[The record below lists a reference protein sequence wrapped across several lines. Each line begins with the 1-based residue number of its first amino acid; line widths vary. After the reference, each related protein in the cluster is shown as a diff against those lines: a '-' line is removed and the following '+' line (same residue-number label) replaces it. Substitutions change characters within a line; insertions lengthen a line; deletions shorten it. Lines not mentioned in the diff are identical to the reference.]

1 MAEPDPDIIE
11 QYLPDGPISSLRRIQ
26 ALYGAL
32 AEAEAGDADGE
43 FGLYYTPGD
52 LSGYVTQ
59 GEDTRYLATAHVDLT
74 GDAPELTDVSVSP
87 LQQSDVDRLGYA
99 RYPPGR
105 GIDHSITHRG
115 AKGGSDSAQTVG
127 YLKQRLYRWTN
138 GGGAEPAIGE
148 LADEHPDGWVITQL
162 AALGGEEDIE
172 EQLTQ
177 HVEAEF
183 PAAEPRV
190 TATVAVTVDT
200 GDLQHAPEGATGVG
214 EFYPGQLHVLNAGM
228 RARKLE
234 KLSRKNLDD
243 SDPPSRGQGTCM
255 VTGKEAEVFGTAQ
268 DPLAFYTVQHAEK
281 FPHLWKSD
289 AWRSHPI
296 SAEAALLIQSG
307 GAFVDECSRTRGGIR
322 IYTLPYFVDCS
333 VEDAIDLHTLITGD
347 ATTIAQYHE
356 QAEKQ
361 FPDVV
366 ERLRFYVIGVR
377 NDSGDINVLF
387 EEPSVTVY
395 WPRRVAKAHTATID
409 TKSSTTFD
417 AAAGFKGLHSDASF
431 RHLGSAG
438 RNVDTMLRAVVDGTY
453 ARDTL
458 ERPFEEA
465 PISDDPREW
474 LTQSLL
480 TGEEV
485 PVERL
490 LSEYVARL
498 EDETDH
504 ANDQYGTY
512 VVYVQIAQLEALAR
526 AGLLVSQTGQ
536 TELTTP
542 PRMHDSTTDTIES
555 PTAITDGGAPT
566 DQSAIAF
573 PEPTD
578 DGTLNLSS
586 LREYRLAR
594 FIEER
599 PALAENT
606 ERRGVFLAGVLLGQ
620 LAAHQR
626 QNRGMNQ
633 TLRDMHPAH
642 RMTGTR
648 LSRLIPELISKSGVY
663 ATEMKSASTQLF
675 SETLERLIDAVGD
688 HPPSERDWA
697 LPVEDIRFHF
707 AVGAAYGADAQSQA
721 YELRDEHTPAEATND
736 A

>member
-1 MAEPDPDIIE
+1 M
-11 QYLPDGPISSLRRIQ
+11 
-26 ALYGAL
+26 
-32 AEAEAGDADGE
+32 
-43 FGLYYTPGD
+43 
-52 LSGYVTQ
+52 
-59 GEDTRYLATAHVDLT
+59 
-74 GDAPELTDVSVSP
+74 
-87 LQQSDVDRLGYA
+87 
-99 RYPPGR
+99 
-105 GIDHSITHRG
+105 
-115 AKGGSDSAQTVG
+115 
-127 YLKQRLYRWTN
+127 
-138 GGGAEPAIGE
+138 GE

-162 AALGGEEDIE
+162 AALGGKDDIE

-177 HVEAEF
+177 HVEQEF
-183 PAAEPRV
+183 PATEPRV
-190 TATVAVTVDT
+190 TATVAITIDP
-200 GDLQHAPEGATGVG
+200 GELEHAPEGASGVG

-234 KLSRKNLDD
+234 KLSRKNLED
-243 SDPPSRGQGTCM
+243 SDPPSRGQGACM

-281 FPHLWKSD
+281 FPHLSKSD
-289 AWRSHPI
+289 AWRSHSI

-322 IYTLPYFVDCS
+322 VYTLPYFVDCS
-333 VEDAIDLHTLITGD
+333 VDDAIDLHRLITGD
-347 ATTIAQYHE
+347 ATSIGDYHDQGE
-356 QAEKQ
+356 EL
-361 FPDVV
+361 FPDAV

-387 EEPSVTVY
+387 EEPSVTAY
-395 WPRRVAKAHTATID
+395 WPRRVAQAHTTTIN
-409 TKSSTTFD
+409 TETSTTFD
-417 AAAGFKGLHSDASF
+417 STAGFAGLRGDSSF
-431 RHLGSAG
+431 RHLGQAG
-438 RNVDTMLRAVVDGTY
+438 RHPNTMLRAVVDGTY

-465 PISDDPREW
+465 PVSDDPREW

-480 TGEEV
+480 TGQEI

-498 EDETDH
+498 EDETDL

-512 VVYVQIAQLEALAR
+512 VLYVQIAQLEALAR

-542 PRMHDSTTDTIES
+542 PRMHDSTTDTTEP
-555 PTAITDGGAPT
+555 PTAFADGGTPT
-566 DQSAIAF
+566 DQPSIAF

-578 DGTLNLSS
+578 DGELKLSS

-594 FIEER
+594 FIDER
-599 PALAENT
+599 PALADNP

-620 LAAHQR
+620 LAHHQR
-626 QNRGMNQ
+626 RNRDMNQ

-642 RMTGTR
+642 RMTGAR
-648 LSRLIPELISKSGVY
+648 LSRLFPELISKSSAY
-663 ATEMKSASTQLF
+663 ATEMKSSSTQLF
-675 SETLERLIDAVGD
+675 SETIERLIDAVGD

-707 AVGAAYGADAQSQA
+707 AVGTAYGADAQSQA
-721 YELRDEHTPAEATND
+721 YELRDEHRPSEPADD